1 MIEIK
6 RILCPIDFSEFSQR
20 AVDHAVAIARWYGAT
35 VTLLYVRALVPIAP
49 AVPEMLP
56 AMALTPEDRD
66 ELSAAM
72 TRFIPAD
79 AAVTI
84 ERDVVEG
91 HAATEIVAHATALPS
106 DLIVLGTHGRS
117 GFERLLLGS
126 VTERVLRKAP
136 CPVLS
141 VPRPVDDATP
151 VTPQFKRILCAV
163 DFSDCSMRA
172 LDYAVSLAQEADACL
187 TVLHVFDLEGA
198 MSEHWRE
205 KLTPPSLRKELETLE
220 QERRERLA
228 RALPEGVS
236 TYCDVETVM
245 TGGTPY
251 REILRL
257 AGEKQSEL
265 IVMGVHGRHA
275 ADLLFFGSTT
285 NHVVRQ
291 APCPV
296 LTIRQP

>member
-1 MIEIK
+1 MIEIR
-6 RILCPIDFSEFSQR
+6 RILCPVDFSDFSQR
-20 AVDHAVAIARWYGAT
+20 AIDHAIAIARWYEAT
-35 VTLLYVRALVPIAP
+35 VTLLHVRALVPIAP

-56 AMALTPEDRD
+56 AMALTAEDRD
-66 ELSAAM
+66 ELLAAL
-72 TRFIPAD
+72 TRFVPAD
-79 AAVTI
+79 AGVTI
-84 ERDVVEG
+84 EPEVVEG
-91 HAATEIVAHATALPS
+91 HAAMEIVAHAQAMPS
-106 DLIVLGTHGRS
+106 DLVILGTHGRS

-141 VPRPVDDATP
+141 VPRLADDSTA
-151 VTPQFKRILCAV
+151 VTPLFKRMLCAV
-163 DFSDCSMRA
+163 DFSDCSLRA
-172 LDYAVSLAQEADACL
+172 LDYAISMAQEADACL

-198 MSEHWRE
+198 MSEHWRD

-220 QERRERLA
+220 NERRERLA
-228 RALPEGVS
+228 GILPQGVN

-257 AGEKQSEL
+257 ASEKRSEL
-265 IVMGVHGRHA
+265 IVLGVHGRHT
-275 ADLLFFGSTT
+275 ADVLFFGSTT
-285 NHVVRQ
+285 NQVVRH
-291 APCPV
+291 AHCPV

>member
-1 MIEIK
+1 MIDLK
-6 RILCPIDFSEFSQR
+6 RILCPIDFSDFSQR
-20 AVDHAVAIARWYGAT
+20 AVDHAVAIAQWYEAD
-35 VTLLYVRALVPIAP
+35 VTLLHVRALVPIAP
-49 AVPEMLP
+49 AVPELLP
-56 AMALTPEDRD
+56 AVVLTAEDRD
-66 ELSAAM
+66 ELLAAL
-72 TRFIPAD
+72 TRFVPAD
-79 AAVTI
+79 TTVTI

-91 HAATEIVAHATALPS
+91 HAATEIVEHARKLPS
-106 DLIVLGTHGRS
+106 DLVVLGTHGRS
-117 GFERLLLGS
+117 GFERLMLGS
-126 VTERVLRKAP
+126 VTEKVLRKSP

-141 VPRPVDDATP
+141 VPPHAGDTAPVRPL
-151 VTPQFKRILCAV
+151 FKRILCAM

-172 LDYAVSLAQEADACL
+172 LDYAVSLAQEADASL

-198 MSEHWRE
+198 MSEHWRDR
-205 KLTPPSLRKELETLE
+205 LTPPSLRKALETLE
-220 QERRERLA
+220 NERRERLA
-228 RALPEGVS
+228 RVLPEGAR
-236 TYCDVETVM
+236 TYCDVDTVM

-257 AGEKQSEL
+257 AGEKHSEL

-275 ADLLFFGSTT
+275 ADMLFFGSTT

>member
-6 RILCPIDFSEFSQR
+6 RILCPIDFSDFSQR
-20 AVDHAVAIARWYGAT
+20 AVDHAVAIARWYGST

-56 AMALTPEDRD
+56 AMALTAEDRD
-66 ELSAAM
+66 ELIAALA
-72 TRFIPAD
+72 RFVPAD
-79 AAVTI
+79 AGVTI
-84 ERDVVEG
+84 ERQVVEG
-91 HAATEIVAHATALPS
+91 HAATEILAHAKALPS
-106 DLIVLGTHGRS
+106 DLVILGTHGRS

-141 VPRPVDDATP
+141 VPRQADDATP
-151 VTPQFKRILCAV
+151 VAPLFKRILCAV

-172 LDYAVSLAQEADACL
+172 LDYAVSMAQEADACL

-198 MSEHWRE
+198 MSEHWRDR
-205 KLTPPSLRKELETLE
+205 LTPPSLRNELETLE
-220 QERRERLA
+220 NERRDRLA
-228 RALPEGVS
+228 RTIPASVGS
-236 TYCDVETVM
+236 YCDVETLM
-245 TGGTPY
+245 MSGTPY
-251 REILRL
+251 REILRV

-265 IVMGVHGRHA
+265 IVMGVHGRNA
-275 ADLLFFGSTT
+275 ADILFFGSTT

-296 LTIRQP
+296 LTIRT

>member
-6 RILCPIDFSEFSQR
+6 RILCPVDFSDFSQR
-20 AVDHAVAIARWYGAT
+20 AVDHAIAIARWYEST
-35 VTLLYVRALVPIAP
+35 VTLLHVRPLVPIAP
-49 AVPEMLP
+49 AAPEMLP
-56 AMALTPEDRD
+56 PMALTAEERD
-66 ELSAAM
+66 DLVRSLARYLPASPG
-72 TRFIPAD
+72 IP
-79 AAVTI
+79 I

-91 HAATEIVAHATALPS
+91 NAAIEILEQARNLPS
-106 DLIVLGTHGRS
+106 DLIILGTHGRT

-141 VPRPVDDATP
+141 VPRQPETAAP
-151 VTPQFKRILCAV
+151 AAPLFKRILCAV

-172 LDYAVSLAQEADACL
+172 LDYAISMAQEADACL

-205 KLTPPSLRKELETLE
+205 RLTPPSLRKELEALE
-220 QERRERLA
+220 NERRDRLA
-228 RALPEGVS
+228 QVIPANVS
-236 TYCDVETVM
+236 SYCDVETVM
-245 TGGTPY
+245 AGGTPY
-251 REILRL
+251 REILRV
-257 AGEKQSEL
+257 AGEKSSEL
-265 IVMGVHGRHA
+265 IVMGVHGRNA

-296 LTIRQP
+296 LTIRT

>member
-6 RILCPIDFSEFSQR
+6 RILCPVDFSEFSQQ
-20 AVDHAVAIARWYGAT
+20 AVDHAVAIAGWYNAT
-35 VTLLYVRALVPIAP
+35 VTLLHVRALVPIAP
-49 AVPEMLP
+49 AVTEMLP
-56 AMALTPEDRD
+56 PMTLTADDREELRTALT
-66 ELSAAM
+66 
-72 TRFIPAD
+72 RFVPAGTT
-79 AAVTI
+79 VPF

-91 HAATEIVAHATALPS
+91 HAATEIVAHANATRS
-106 DLIVLGTHGRS
+106 DLLVLGTHGRS

-141 VPRPVDDATP
+141 VPRPADGATP
-151 VTPQFKRILCAV
+151 VAPVFKRILCAV
-163 DFSDCSMRA
+163 DFSDCSLRA
-172 LDYAVSLAQEADACL
+172 LDYALSLAQEADARL

-198 MSEHWRE
+198 MSEHWRDR
-205 KLTPPSLRKELETLE
+205 LTPPSLRKELETLE
-220 QERRERLA
+220 DERRERLS
-228 RALPEGVS
+228 RAVPQDAG
-236 TYCDVETVM
+236 TYCDIEAVM

-265 IVMGVHGRHA
+265 IVMGVHGRHV
-275 ADLLFFGSTT
+275 ADILFFGSTT
-285 NHVVRQ
+285 NNVVRQ

-296 LTIRQP
+296 LTIRQA

>member
-6 RILCPIDFSEFSQR
+6 RILCPIDFSDFSQR
-20 AVDHAVAIARWYGAT
+20 TADHALAIARWYEAT
-35 VTLLYVRALVPIAP
+35 VTLLHVRALVPIAP

-56 AMALTPEDRD
+56 AMALTAEDRD
-66 ELSAAM
+66 ELLAALA
-72 TRFIPAD
+72 RFVPAD

-84 ERDVVEG
+84 EREVVEG
-91 HAATEIVAHATALPS
+91 HAATEIVERAKAMSS
-106 DLIVLGTHGRS
+106 DLVVLGTHGRS

-126 VTERVLRKAP
+126 VTERVLRKSP

-141 VPRPVDDATP
+141 VPRHAGDTAPVQP
-151 VTPQFKRILCAV
+151 LFKRILCAV
-163 DFSDCSMRA
+163 DFSDSSMRA
-172 LDYAVSLAQEADACL
+172 LDYAISLAQEADACL

-198 MSEHWRE
+198 MSEHWRDR
-205 KLTPPSLRKELETLE
+205 LTPPSLRKELETLE
-220 QERRERLA
+220 NERRDRLT
-228 RALPEGVS
+228 RAIRASVG

-296 LTIRQP
+296 LTIRQA